1 MGAVTKYCPIA
12 LSIQEATKVR
22 LKNEQK
28 KKIAAKCRGGGG
40 GGGGKTEK
48 EKKRTKHVD
57 NPKCWPTDDS
67 GRAWENP

>member
-1 MGAVTKYCPIA
+1 MGTVTKYCPIA

-40 GGGGKTEK
+40 GGGRQNREGEEK
-48 EKKRTKHVD
+48 NQTCR
-57 NPKCWPTDDS
+57 
-67 GRAWENP
+67 